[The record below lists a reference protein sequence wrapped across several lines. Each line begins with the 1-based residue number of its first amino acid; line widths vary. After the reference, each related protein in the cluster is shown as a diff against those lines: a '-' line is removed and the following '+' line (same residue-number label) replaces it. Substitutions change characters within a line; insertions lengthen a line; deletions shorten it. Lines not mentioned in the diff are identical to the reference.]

1 MPAKLVTVVHKVTG
15 YIETVPERYFETLK
29 HLFRLA
35 EDADHASARAVD
47 EAALAPAVEAP
58 AVEKEG

>member
-15 YIETVPERYFETLK
+15 YIETVPETYFEALA
-29 HLFRLA
+29 HIFREA
-35 EDADHASARAVD
+35 TDADHASAHAVD
-47 EAALAPAVEAP
+47 EAALAPAEQAP